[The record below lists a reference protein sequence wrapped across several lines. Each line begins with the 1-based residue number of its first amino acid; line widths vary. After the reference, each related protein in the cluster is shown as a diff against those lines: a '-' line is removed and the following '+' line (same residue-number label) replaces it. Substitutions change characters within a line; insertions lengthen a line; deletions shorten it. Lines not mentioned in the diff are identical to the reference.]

1 MTEKEEI
8 FNGVKKKF
16 LLFLIAITT
25 LFWVGIVNASSYYYD
40 SIDVEI
46 YVNSDSTFDVI
57 EKQTYS
63 LSGDFGFFYRDI
75 ELKDLDH
82 ISNVEVFDS
91 DGNKLS
97 NYTKE
102 YNGNRLHIQWDFP
115 RRNYDKELKSWTIK
129 YKVHGGLGFF
139 DDYDELYWNAIFQDR
154 DVNVERAKVSVYL
167 PEGVNKED
175 IFTRMFVGKLGD
187 KNEYSNYVVDNPVID
202 NPVIFSGKNVQ
213 PREYLTI
220 VVSWPKGFIEKP
232 LLYRNQLINLIILF
246 VAILFPIIV
255 FIKAFRKWWKYGK
268 DPKVRKTVIAH
279 YRPPNG
285 LSPAVLEVLIK
296 QTPEVKGILATVV
309 NLAVRGYIR
318 IVEKENKILFFTT
331 KEYVFE
337 KLKSEVDLRPF
348 EQKIMRSLFKGKNT
362 VSSTEL
368 KNKFY
373 KEINDI
379 KKAIYKEVAE
389 TDLFNGNIEE
399 IRSKSSRIYFIGL
412 ISSVVIF
419 FIFMMIVLL
428 LGLSFY
434 IPQGLILLVGS
445 VVSCVIGLVFSYQMP
460 VLTPQGL
467 ESKWKALGFMTYLH
481 TAERFRIGAETL
493 ETFSEFLPYAMIFGV
508 EKQWAQRFSNF
519 SYQDQGWYVPVAM
532 SSGSP
537 GSFSNFSSSFSGF
550 ANSVSSTFTSTPGGS
565 GAGGAAGGGGGGG
578 GGGAG

>member
-213 PREYLTI
+213 PKEYLTI
-220 VVSWPKGFIEKP
+220 VVSWPKGLVTKP
-232 LLYRNQLINLIILF
+232 FLYRNQLINLIILF
-246 VAILFPIIV
+246 TSIVIPIIV

-268 DPKVRKTVIAH
+268 DPKVKKTVIAH

-296 QTPEVKGILATVV
+296 QAPEVKGILATVV

-318 IVEKENKILFFTT
+318 ITEKEVKILFFKK

-337 KLKSEVDLRPF
+337 RLKSEVDLRHF
-348 EQKIMRSLFKGKNT
+348 EQKIMKSLFKRKKT

-373 KEINDI
+373 KELEGI
-379 KKAIYKEVAE
+379 KKTIYKEVAE

-399 IRSKSSRIYFIGL
+399 IRSKNSRIYFIGL
-412 ISSVVIF
+412 IVSVVIF

-434 IPQGLILLVGS
+434 MPQGLILLVGLLA
-445 VVSCVIGLVFSYQMP
+445 SCVIGLVFSYQMP

-467 ESKWKALGFMTYLH
+467 ELKWKALGFMTYLH

-519 SYQDQGWYVPVAM
+519 SYRDQGWYVPVAM
-532 SSGSP
+532 SSSSP
-537 GSFSNFSSSFSGF
+537 GSFSNFNSSFSGF

-565 GAGGAAGGGGGGG
+565 GAGGGAGGGGGGG

>member
-1 MTEKEEI
+1 MR
-8 FNGVKKKF
+8 KKF
-16 LLFLIAITT
+16 LLFSIIFVA

-46 YVNSDSTFDVI
+46 SVNSDSTFDVV
-57 EKQTYS
+57 EKQTYN
-63 LSGDFGFFYRDI
+63 LSGSFGYFYRDI

-91 DGNKLS
+91 NGDKLS

-115 RRNYDKELKSWTIK
+115 RRNYDNELKSWTVR

-139 DDYDELYWNAIFQDR
+139 DKYDELYWNAIFQDR
-154 DVNVERAKVSVYL
+154 DVSVKEAKISVSL
-167 PEGVNKED
+167 PDGIKKED
-175 IFTRMFVGKLGD
+175 ISARIFIGKMGS
-187 KNEYSNYVVDNPVID
+187 KNATYNYTID
-202 NPVIFSGKNVQ
+202 NLVSFSGSNIS